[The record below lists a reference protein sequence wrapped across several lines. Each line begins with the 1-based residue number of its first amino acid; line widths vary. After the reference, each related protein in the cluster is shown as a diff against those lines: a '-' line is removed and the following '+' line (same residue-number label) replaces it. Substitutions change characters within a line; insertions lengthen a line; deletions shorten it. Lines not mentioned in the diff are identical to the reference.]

1 MTFRAAF
8 LTSTLLAGCASFA
21 EVNPADKHG
30 TLHIRVVHFKS
41 EETYEDEV
49 RLDRGRLVPL
59 RGEGTRQRSLRVTP
73 GEHRVHFNTIVHL
86 STTAERYELADV
98 AVTRQ
103 ATHCV
108 GVTCSTIPVSE
119 RQMQLVPVRDAEC
132 TSSLAVEVDLHAEL
146 LALFVVGPEGGC
158 EACSSTQLDAMDCE
172 AQRPLDH

>member
-59 RGEGTRQRSLRVTP
+59 RGRDTRQRSIRVTP
-73 GEHRVHFNTIVHL
+73 GEHLVHL
-86 STTAERYELADV
+86 STTAQRYELADV
-98 AVTRQ
+98 TVTRQ
-103 ATHCV
+103 AGHCF
-108 GVTCSTIPVSE
+108 GMTCTTIPVPE
-119 RQMQLVPVRDAEC
+119 TRTQLVLARDAEC
-132 TSSLAVEVDLHAEL
+132 TSSLAVEVGLHAEL